1 MQGGEERE
9 AEHQSDIRMENTE
22 EPTLLTETQENV
34 IEENVIDMQEKGAGV
49 KRGQSEHAENLVNGK
64 LRRREGIK
72 RGLRDIDRVSYE
84 EYDNSWDLEDQS
96 KRCKRA
102 VNCLLVS
109 SGCKRETAMIEPIRR
124 EQGDDVS
131 TVEIPG
137 PSSNSVGRYSDTSA
151 GFSAGRLAA
160 SSNATSDC
168 IILLVSHQG
177 IQGVGTDHGVALCII
192 WG

>member
-109 SGCKRETAMIEPIRR
+109 CGCKRETAMIEPIRR

-131 TVEIPG
+131 TVEHSQTPTMPVHVIP
-137 PSSNSVGRYSDTSA
+137 V
-151 GFSAGRLAA
+151 AA
-160 SSNATSDC
+160 AE
-168 IILLVSHQG
+168 QG
-177 IQGVGTDHGVALCII
+177 KRARTQNTTGTVQPVL
-192 WG
+192 